1 MPKLLLFAH
10 SGLSDEDAN
19 GRTMK
24 ALLQAWSPEEL
35 AEFYCDVQPPDFTAA
50 AHYFRVTDTE
60 MLKAFFGKRISNPKA
75 PSNAPSRTAPNRDA
89 APRISPWLKRQKYNF
104 ILKWA
109 REYLWVLSPWGHQ
122 RLRDW
127 IRAFDPDVIL
137 YMVGE
142 SLFTDR
148 LVLDVAKL
156 TGKPLIL
163 YHGEAFRIIDL
174 NRRKGLERAYYQAAE
189 ARYGQLAD
197 RASLILYHSEYLRQA
212 YEAQYPACADGMVA
226 YNGGSCDY
234 QEYVSHTPLK
244 LTYFGNLGVGRVQ
257 SLLQVADVLSE
268 IDGALKID
276 VYGTALEEDAE
287 ALRERTNIDYHGFIS
302 AQTLHEVVEQSDILL
317 HVESFNAQIV
327 EKLRYAFSTKL
338 AQCLCAGR
346 CLLSYAPKET
356 ASTQYL
362 LSERAAAVAT
372 DLCELRET
380 LADVVTNAESR
391 TAYAR
396 RGYAVAQRNHRA
408 EVTSQR
414 VKDAITA
421 VLNEASGPHPL
432 NGEGAVR

>member
-75 PSNAPSRTAPNRDA
+75 TSNTPSRTAPNGDA
-89 APRISPWLKRQKYNF
+89 APRIPAWLKRQKYNF
-104 ILKWA
+104 VLKWA
-109 REYLWVLSPWGHQ
+109 REYLWMLSPWGHQ
-122 RLRDW
+122 GLRDW
-127 IRAFDPDVIL
+127 IREFDPDAIL

-142 SLFTDR
+142 SLFMDR
-148 LVLDVAKL
+148 LVLDV
-156 TGKPLIL
+156 TEESGKPLIL
-163 YHGEAFRIIDL
+163 YHSEAFRIIDL
-174 NRRKGLERAYYQAAE
+174 KGLERAYYKAAE
-189 ARYGQLAD
+189 ERYAWLNR
-197 RASLILYHSEYLRQA
+197 RAALVFYHSEFLRRA
-212 YEAQYPACADGMVA
+212 YEARYPACAGGVVA
-226 YNGGSCDY
+226 CNGGSCDY
-234 QEYVSHTPLK
+234 QEYVSHTPPK
-244 LTYFGNLGVGRVQ
+244 LTYFGNLGVGRVP

-268 IDGALKID
+268 IDSALKID
-276 VYGTALEEDAE
+276 VYGTALEEDA
-287 ALRERTNIDYHGFIS
+287 ALLRERANINYHGFIS
-302 AQTLHEVVEQSDILL
+302 AQALHEVVEQSDILL

-380 LADVVTNAESR
+380 LADVVMNAESR
-391 TAYAR
+391 MAYAR

-414 VKDAITA
+414 VKDVIAA
-421 VLNEASGPHPL
+421 VLNEAPGTRPL